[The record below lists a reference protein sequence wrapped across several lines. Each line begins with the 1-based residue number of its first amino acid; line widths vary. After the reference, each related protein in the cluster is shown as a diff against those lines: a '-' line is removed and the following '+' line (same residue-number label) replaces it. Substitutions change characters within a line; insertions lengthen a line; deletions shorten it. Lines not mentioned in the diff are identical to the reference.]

1 MVMSGVNHGDCA
13 GRRRVT
19 RASSAP
25 ATSEQWIVF
34 TSGGLN
40 LARVSFRAMR
50 CGNAVISL
58 LLFATSGAAAQAGT
72 RIPVASE
79 VFVGS
84 ELESYLRVLQL
95 RGIVPEQP
103 WSLRPFSPA
112 ELGRLAPPDSG
123 HPWAGRYRFRSPERE
138 LLAPIRPGASV
149 IANTTFPYGHNDG
162 LCGRDAA

>member
-1 MVMSGVNHGDCA
+1 MVTSGVNHGDCA
-13 GRRRVT
+13 GMRGAT
-19 RASSAP
+19 RASNAP
-25 ATSEQWIVF
+25 PAASVERIAF

-50 CGNAVISL
+50 CGNAVIWL
-58 LLFATSGAAAQAGT
+58 LLVATSGAAAQTET
-72 RIPVASE
+72 RIPVAGE
-79 VFVGS
+79 MFVGS

-123 HPWAGRYRFRSPERE
+123 HPWAGRYGWRSPDSPA
-138 LLAPIRPGASV
+138 LVPIRPGLNSAV
-149 IANTTFPYGHNDG
+149 NTTFPYG
-162 LCGRDAA
+162 